1 MQLKQLWGV
10 NSYQASRCNSIV
22 LISVILKTRL
32 AVRKKVFF
40 QVTLEESSNKN
51 LQNFIFL
58 YGVILKVPSI
68 NYVNLI
74 EPGLASV
81 PNCGRIRPMW
91 PNWTLTWPR
100 DFYFFGHFF
109 SRPKWPNLAISLKF
123 FIFLVFS
130 KNFGYFFKKID
141 FF

>member
-1 MQLKQLWGV
+1 MRLFLRVSNLPTPFLLINGLHNHFCLV
-10 NSYQASRCNSIV
+10 SIQ
-22 LISVILKTRL
+22 IMGTEFTG
-32 AVRKKVFF
+32 AVR
-40 QVTLEESSNKN
+40 S
-51 LQNFIFL
+51 FL
-58 YGVILKVPSI
+58 LHFLVSI
-68 NYVNLI
+68 R
-74 EPGLASV
+74 ASV

-130 KNFGYFFKKID
+130 KNFGYFFKKLTFSKKYFVILAQLC
-141 FF
+141 FKS